1 MRALRSAYR
10 AAGWKPTTP
19 GDAPFAWI
27 LETSP
32 IFETDTLPLILE
44 AKQVFTHLLGNP
56 VQPDAAMAGPSAYR
70 KTMLFSNMGRED
82 QFDSIQG
89 WTPVPMIRSLQACL
103 PPNYKPPTVE
113 SWHIT
118 PRYLHNTLGSPVKM
132 SPKYM
137 RSKDSYAF
145 KRHRHGRAD
154 TAWE

>member
-1 MRALRSAYR
+1 MRALRSAYT

-32 IFETDTLPLILE
+32 IFETDTRPLIME

-70 KTMLFSNMGRED
+70 KTMLFSNTGRED

-89 WTPVPMIRSLQACL
+89 WTPVPMIRS
-103 PPNYKPPTVE
+103 PPSV
-113 SWHIT
+113 SAAQ
-118 PRYLHNTLGSPVKM
+118 L
-132 SPKYM
+132 
-137 RSKDSYAF
+137 
-145 KRHRHGRAD
+145 
-154 TAWE
+154 